1 MLGPFERHALDSVL
15 LQLAIYLTAGVIAVS
30 ISQRLGFGSVL
41 GYLAAGI
48 IIGPGLQLV
57 GRETALVQDYA
68 EYGVVLMLFL
78 IGLEMHPRSLWELR
92 HRLLGLGGMQLALT
106 IPLLAAAGLALGL
119 PWNQAL
125 AAAMALALSSTAI
138 VMQTLSER
146 RLAATEG
153 GRASIAVLLFQ
164 DVAAVPLL
172 ALIPLLALGPGVAN
186 VGAVDVGAVDMAA
199 EGHASLLHGL
209 SPLAHVAVVIG
220 AVALV
225 VFAGRHLAQPVFRFL
240 GHARLPEVHIA
251 SALLLVVA
259 VSLLMEA
266 LGLSPALGAFLAGV
280 VLGGSAY
287 RHELEADLAPFKG
300 LLMGLF
306 FITVGAG
313 VDIQR
318 AAETPLQIMLLVV
331 GFIILKA
338 VVLWPIARAFRLPP
352 QARILFT
359 LALPQG
365 GEFGFVL
372 ISFAEAIGV
381 IPPHVAATLL
391 LLIAGSM
398 VLTPGLFHLRDRLS
412 RRLIRRGEQIP
423 EPVEDPGTVIVAG
436 MGRFGQTVNRILS
449 GLGHRTVLLDSQPA
463 LVERMRAL
471 GIPAYLGHA
480 DRPEVLAAA
489 GLAEARALVIAID
502 DPDQAVRI
510 ASIVRRR
517 APHVRIIARAR
528 DRHAI
533 YRLTAAGAHEC
544 VREVF
549 DGAVRT
555 GGHALAA
562 LGHDRHEIEI
572 LLRAFAAE
580 DTAMIDELATLWRPD
595 LPAADNAAFA
605 RREQAQLAAIEAKLR
620 PAPQTSGTEPVA
632 PGPAAH

>member
-15 LQLAIYLTAGVIAVS
+15 LQLAVYLTAGVIAVS

-48 IIGPGLQLV
+48 AIGPGLQLV

-172 ALIPLLALGPGVAN
+172 ALIPLLALGPG
-186 VGAVDVGAVDMAA
+186 AVDAVAGA
-199 EGHASLLHGL
+199 HASVLDGL
-209 SPLAHVAVVIG
+209 SPLAHVAVVVG
-220 AVALV
+220 AVGLV
-225 VFAGRHLAQPVFRFL
+225 IFAGRHLAGPAFRFL

-259 VSLLMEA
+259 VSLMMEA

-318 AAETPLQIMLLVV
+318 AAETPLQIILLVV
-331 GFIILKA
+331 GFIALKA

-352 QARILFT
+352 QARVLFT

-365 GEFGFVL
+365 SEFGFVL
-372 ISFAEAIGV
+372 ITFAETIGV
-381 IPPHVAATLL
+381 IPPEIAATLL

-398 VLTPGLFHLRDRLS
+398 VLTPGLFHLRDLLS
-412 RRLIRRGEQIP
+412 RRLIRRGERVP
-423 EPVEDPGTVIVAG
+423 EPVGDPGTVIVAG

-502 DPDQAVRI
+502 DPEQAVRI

-620 PAPQTSGTEPVA
+620 PEPQTSGTEPVA

>member
-1 MLGPFERHALDSVL
+1 MDSIL
-15 LQLAIYLTAGVIAVS
+15 LQLAIYLTAGVVAVP

-48 IIGPGLQLV
+48 AIGPGLKLV

-78 IGLEMHPRSLWELR
+78 IGLEMNPRSLWDLR

-119 PWNQAL
+119 PWNQAVV
-125 AAAMALALSSTAI
+125 AGMALALSSTAI
-138 VMQTLSER
+138 VMQTLSEKH
-146 RLAATEG
+146 LAASEG

-172 ALIPLLALGPGVAN
+172 ALIPLLALGPG
-186 VGAVDVGAVDMAA
+186 AVPAGGPESM
-199 EGHASLLHGL
+199 LHGL
-209 SPLAHVAVVIG
+209 SPLAGVAVIVA

-225 VFAGRHLAQPVFRFL
+225 ILAGRYLTQPVFRFL
-240 GHARLPEVHIA
+240 GLARLPEVHIA
-251 SALLLVVA
+251 GALLLVVA
-259 VSLLMEA
+259 ISLMMDA
-266 LGLSPALGAFLAGV
+266 LGLSPALGSFLAGV

-313 VDIQR
+313 IDLHR
-318 AAETPLQIMLLVV
+318 AAETPLQVALLVL
-331 GFIILKA
+331 GLIALKT
-338 VVLWPIARAFRLPP
+338 VVLWSIARAFCLPP
-352 QARILFT
+352 QASLLFT

-372 ISFAEAIGV
+372 VSFAEATRIL
-381 IPPHVAATLL
+381 PPDIAATLL

-398 VLTPGLFHLRDRLS
+398 VLTPGLFQLRDILA
-412 RRLIRRGEQIP
+412 RRLVHRGERLP
-423 EPVEDPGTVIVAG
+423 EPVADPGTVIVAG
-436 MGRFGQTVNRILS
+436 MGRFGQTVTRILS
-449 GLGHRTVLLDSQPA
+449 GLGHRTVLLDRHPA
-463 LVERMRAL
+463 TVERMRAL
-471 GIPAYLGHA
+471 GIPAYLGAA

-489 GLAEARALVIAID
+489 GIASARAIVIAID
-502 DPDQAVRI
+502 DPDQALRIVRL
-510 ASIVRRR
+510 VRRR

-528 DRHAI
+528 DRHAV
-533 YRLTAAGAHEC
+533 YRMTAAGADVC
-544 VREVF
+544 VREIF
-549 DGAVRT
+549 DSAVRA

-562 LGHDRHEIEI
+562 LGHDAREVEG

-580 DTAMIDELATLWRPD
+580 DTAMIEELAGLWRPD
-595 LPAADNAAFA
+595 LPAAENAAFV
-605 RREQAQLAAIEAKLR
+605 RREREQLAAIEAKLR
-620 PAPQTSGTEPVA
+620 RPADPEPVA
-632 PGPAAH
+632 PGPPAH